1 MSRSKDVAAENLAES
16 LMPGW
21 TVVKSGSGSRPESGY
36 KDNLEKAGVS
46 IVTMPSLDKLKAKYV
61 GVSKDSRLSDHV
73 ESIEGSPDTAIV
85 DLQNGPLTKTVAISK
100 SRGKVLWSQG

>member
-1 MSRSKDVAAENLAES
+1 MSRSKDSAAENLAES

-46 IVTMPSLDKLKAKYV
+46 IVTMPSMDKLKAKYV
-61 GVSKDSRLSDHV
+61 GVSKGLKADHV
-73 ESIEGSPDTAIV
+73 ALGGNPDTAIV
-85 DLQNGPLTKTVAISK
+85 DLQNGPLTKTVAVSK
-100 SRGKVLWSQG
+100 SRKRVLWSQG